1 MPNTY
6 FKIASVTVGSGGSA
20 TIAFSSIPAT
30 YTDLIVKVSGR
41 STSGG
46 GDCSVT
52 FNGSGGTAY
61 SSRLIYGDGSAAATA
76 TSTGAAFATWGA
88 GAINRS
94 TTTSNTFANTDI
106 YIPNYAGSNYKSLST
121 DSVEENNA
129 TQAYSELAASLWAD
143 TAGITSITLTPSSS
157 GNFVQYSTA
166 TLYGIKNS

>member
-1 MPNTY
+1 LANT
-6 FKIASVTVGSGGSA
+6 FVKIASVTVGSGGSA

-41 STSGG
+41 STSSS
-46 GDCSVT
+46 GDISVT

-61 SSRLIYGDGSAAATA
+61 SSRLIYGSGSSAASAN
-76 TSTGAAFATWGA
+76 STGAAFATWGA

-106 YIPNYAGSNYKSLST
+106 YIPNYAGSNNKSIST

-129 TQAYSELAASLWAD
+129 TEAYSQLAASLWAN
-143 TAGITSITLTPSSS
+143 TAAITSITLTPSGS

-166 TLYGIKNS
+166 TLYGIKKN

>member
-1 MPNTY
+1 MANTY
-6 FKIASVTVGSGGSA
+6 DLIASVTVGSGGA
-20 TIAFSSIPAT
+20 GTISFSSIPAT

-41 STSGG
+41 STSSG

-61 SSRLIYGDGSAAATA
+61 SSRLLYGDGSAAASA
-76 TSTGAAFATWGA
+76 ISTGAAFATWGA

-94 TTTSNTFANTDI
+94 TTTSNTFANTEI
-106 YIPNYAGSNYKSLST
+106 YIPNYAGSNGKSLGT
-121 DSVEENNA
+121 DSTEENNA
-129 TQAYSELAASLWAD
+129 TQAYAELAASFWSNSA
-143 TAGITSITLTPSSS
+143 AITSITLTPSSS